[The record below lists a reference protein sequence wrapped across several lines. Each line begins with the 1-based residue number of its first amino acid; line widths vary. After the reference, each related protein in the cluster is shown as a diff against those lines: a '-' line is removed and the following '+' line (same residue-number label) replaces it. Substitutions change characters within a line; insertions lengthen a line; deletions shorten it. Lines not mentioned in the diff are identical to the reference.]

1 MAARGKEPEVG
12 GDPDAR
18 DEQCAMA
25 GERPRTPFFRAFPCI
40 GVMIPGSAISP
51 DSQGEGQSNAL
62 WGVKGMREAA
72 ARQ

>member
-12 GDPDAR
+12 GDPDAG
-18 DEQCAMA
+18 DEPWQ
-25 GERPRTPFFRAFPCI
+25 ERGREHPSSGHSPAS
-40 GVMIPGSAISP
+40 GVMIPGPAISP

-72 ARQ
+72 TRQ